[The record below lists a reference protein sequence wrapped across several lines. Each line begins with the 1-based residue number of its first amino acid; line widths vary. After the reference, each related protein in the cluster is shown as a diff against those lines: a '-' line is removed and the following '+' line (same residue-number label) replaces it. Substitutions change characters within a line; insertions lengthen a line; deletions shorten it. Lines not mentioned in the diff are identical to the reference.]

1 VVLPSYF
8 FLGIVLIINLIT
20 LIIGLQIVFPELYDN
35 IAFIVIPYPWP
46 NFIYPIEITGN
57 LSIMWY
63 AFVVISIVLSVIWLF
78 KTEGK
83 DFINIFSKAAKR
95 IYPPPS
101 KSDNSF
107 VMIAQFFFAL
117 WFFNILIVLILLLI
131 GTPAESPVGGEE
143 VATWEIFFAL
153 ANASV
158 AEEIFTRIIYI
169 GIPLLII
176 DYGIR
181 GRYKRF
187 HKYFIGGGFETDKV
201 TISLIVISSLIFGF
215 AHYPGWGLWKVLP
228 TTVAGLALGYLFVKK
243 GIHAAIILHFL
254 TNYMGIILILFEDN
268 IGVLVLIGLLF
279 LLMMFAWSMSGFLY
293 FILYLEDI
301 LSKISNKIFYGGS
314 SGEVI
319 PTGQIG
325 DVNYVKANAWDR
337 KTQESKPPVK
347 VSEKPLREKEPIEIV
362 WHSDE
367 PSAHPERGPH
377 YPQRSQHSQHSQHSP
392 QSQIPKHSAQDW
404 YDQNYQPQMVYHH
417 YYYGPPYPPTSHTSR
432 SPDVRLKEARVE
444 HRICPWCSNNLTYN
458 PINRYWYC
466 NRCYSYIL

>member
-1 VVLPSYF
+1 
-8 FLGIVLIINLIT
+8 LIT
-20 LIIGLQIVFPELYDN
+20 LVIGLQIVFPELYDN

-63 AFVVISIVLSVIWLF
+63 AFVVISIILSVIWLF

-83 DFINIFSKAAKR
+83 DFINIFSRAAKK

-101 KSDNSF
+101 KSDNAF

-117 WFFNILIVLILLLI
+117 WFFNILIVLVLTLI

-143 VATWEIFFAL
+143 VANWEIFFAL

-181 GRYKRF
+181 GRHKRL
-187 HKYFIGGGFETDKV
+187 HKYFIGGGFEIDKI
-201 TISLIVISSLIFGF
+201 TISLIVVSSLIFGF

-293 FILYLEDI
+293 FVLYLEDI
-301 LSKISNKIFYGGS
+301 FTRISNKIFDIGPVGR

-325 DVNYVKANAWDR
+325 DVNYVKANAR
-337 KTQESKPPVK
+337 NRAHRVAKQSASRSIKTKD
-347 VSEKPLREKEPIEIV
+347 EKEPIEII
-362 WHSDE
+362 WHSE
-367 PSAHPERGPH
+367 ESTAHPERPSPH
-377 YPQRSQHSQHSQHSP
+377 SSHLP
-392 QSQIPKHSAQDW
+392 QSPFSPHTSNTPHAPHAPHAPPETQAASHDW
-404 YDQNYQPQMVYHH
+404 YSQSYQPQMVYHH
-417 YYYGPPYPPTSHTSR
+417 YYYGHPQSPEERSR
-432 SPDVRLKEARVE
+432 EMPKDRPGEIAMER
-444 HRICPWCSNNLTYN
+444 HACPWCSNNLTYN
-458 PINRYWYC
+458 PINGYWYC
-466 NRCYSYIL
+466 NRCHSYIL